1 MSAGSTSKPR
11 RKPTNPPGRKAEASI
26 RQPSVV
32 GRHAFRPVI
41 VVEDDAFTRIIQIV
55 LDPAVAPA
63 RIAAFAHFF
72 GHELSDFDGWCVR
85 LRQRLACIHPARIE
99 LVASQEA
106 LATALSSATAA
117 VVESLAIGPDE
128 LARAPQLRVV
138 QKFGTVTANIDMEAC
153 SRRQVRVLTL
163 RRRANIAC
171 AEHTLGLMLALARK
185 IPETNGLISA
195 ERLTAAGHA
204 PTQYDRAHT
213 GNSNWARVRG
223 VRTLHGKQLGIFGL
237 GEIGREVAA
246 RAAIFGM
253 KILYTQRRPLPS
265 EDERQYGA
273 TYCALDELLAT
284 SDFVSLHLPGNAATR
299 GIIGARELNA
309 IKPGA
314 FLVNI
319 SRADLVDREAL
330 LAALRTGRLGGFALD
345 PLYEA
350 PGRDDDPLLGFRNV
364 VITPHLAAQPRFNA
378 LEDFEE
384 LLTGLDAALNS

>member
-1 MSAGSTSKPR
+1 MSVGKTPKQKHGR
-11 RKPTNPPGRKAEASI
+11 TGPPGRKAEAAI

-32 GRHAFRPVI
+32 SRHAVRPVI

-55 LDPAVAPA
+55 LDPAAPPA

-72 GHELSDFDGWCVR
+72 GHELPDFDGWCVR
-85 LRQRLACIHPARIE
+85 LRKRLERVYPARVE
-99 LVASQEA
+99 LVTSQDA
-106 LATALSSATAA
+106 LAAGLGNATAA
-117 VVESLAIGPDE
+117 VVESLAIGPAE
-128 LARAPQLRVV
+128 LARAPRLRVV
-138 QKFGTVTANIDMEAC
+138 QKFGTVTAHIDLEEC
-153 SRRQVRVLTL
+153 SRRGVRVLTL

-185 IPETNGLISA
+185 ISETNGLISA
-195 ERLTAAGHA
+195 ERLIAAGHA
-204 PTQYDRAHT
+204 PTQYDPAHT
-213 GNSNWARVRG
+213 GSSNWARVRG

-237 GEIGREVAA
+237 GEIGRELAL
-246 RAAIFGM
+246 RAAAFGM
-253 KILYTQRRPLPS
+253 RIVYAQRRRLPP
-265 EDERQYGA
+265 EEERRYG
-273 TYCALDELLAT
+273 TGWCSLEELLAS

-299 GIIGARELNA
+299 GIIGIRELNA

-314 FLVNI
+314 FLINI
-319 SRADLVDREAL
+319 ARADLVDREAL

-384 LLTGLDAALNS
+384 LLTGLDAALKS